1 MIIDLDFH
9 RRQKA
14 AEDRYDLC
22 PQVNI
27 VFDVAK
33 DKDNWFG
40 LHPDALLYT
49 SSEELKQMMD
59 SSKEHQ
65 ITFCKMMSDY
75 FGHFAQEL
83 EKKSEKIQFVMNYYE
98 EE

>member
-27 VFDVAK
+27 VFDVAEDK
-33 DKDNWFG
+33 KDNQNEQLRLQDNKKF
-40 LHPDALLYT
+40 
-49 SSEELKQMMD
+49 
-59 SSKEHQ
+59 
-65 ITFCKMMSDY
+65 
-75 FGHFAQEL
+75 L
-83 EKKSEKIQFVMNYYE
+83 E
-98 EE
+98 

>member
-9 RRQKA
+9 RRQKM
-14 AEDRYDLC
+14 AEERYEMV

-27 VFDVAK
+27 VFDVCE
-33 DKDNWFG
+33 DQNNWFG
-40 LHPDALLYT
+40 LHPDAILYT

-59 SSKEHQ
+59 SSKEHK
-65 ITFCKMMSDY
+65 ITFCKMMRDY
-75 FGHFAQEL
+75 FGHFAEKL
-83 EKKSEKIQFVMNYYE
+83 EKDDQKIQFVMNYYE